1 MGAAIVVEDLKR
13 PVLLHV
19 LDGNLFD
26 FSMMTM
32 LDLFDVE
39 DSRNDMSPQMVEVA
53 HQPCTSRVPVH
64 QSYGHLHK
72 HMNTN
77 NEKIKTNTKL
87 DQPILLFIIWQTQV
101 FSGLVLR

>member
-19 LDGNLFD
+19 LDGDLFD

-39 DSRNDMSPQMVEVA
+39 DSRNNMSPQINIGIFGA
-53 HQPCTSRVPVH
+53 
-64 QSYGHLHK
+64 
-72 HMNTN
+72 
-77 NEKIKTNTKL
+77 
-87 DQPILLFIIWQTQV
+87 LFTFRIQYESSQRCH
-101 FSGLVLR
+101 SGAKYVNALIQRYYAMIHSL

>member
-1 MGAAIVVEDLKR
+1 MGNQTSHRPSAMSSPYHLSRLEQDLVGAAIVVEDLKR

-39 DSRNDMSPQMVEVA
+39 DSRNDMSPQMV
-53 HQPCTSRVPVH
+53 
-64 QSYGHLHK
+64 
-72 HMNTN
+72 
-77 NEKIKTNTKL
+77 
-87 DQPILLFIIWQTQV
+87 
-101 FSGLVLR
+101 

>member
-32 LDLFDVE
+32 LDLLDVE

-53 HQPCTSRVPVH
+53 HQPGTSRVPVH
-64 QSYGHLHK
+64 QSYGHLHE
-72 HMNTN
+72 H
-77 NEKIKTNTKL
+77 INTKK
-87 DQPILLFIIWQTQV
+87 
-101 FSGLVLR
+101 